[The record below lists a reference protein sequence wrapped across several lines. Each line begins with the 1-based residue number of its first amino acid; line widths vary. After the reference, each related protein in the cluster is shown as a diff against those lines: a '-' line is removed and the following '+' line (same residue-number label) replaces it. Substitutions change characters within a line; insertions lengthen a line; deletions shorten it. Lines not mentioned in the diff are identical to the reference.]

1 MRSRLIQV
9 DEGAQDLGGRYGRG
23 MPVLFGRHEEF
34 AAHQTG
40 RWHPERAERLEAVF
54 AGVEGSPAAQV
65 TVPFEPRRATPE
77 ELEIVHDPSYIERI
91 EDHCLSG
98 GGHLDQDTVAVA
110 ASFDAALRAAG
121 AGLDAV
127 ERLREGEGDVAFL
140 AVRPPGHHALGAR
153 AMGFCLFNNVAV
165 TAGSIAA
172 RGERVMVLDWDAH
185 HGNGTQEIFFERS
198 DVLYVSLHQFPF
210 YPGTGSLGEVGVGEG
225 LGATVNLPFPAGTQG
240 DAYRLAFDELVAPLA
255 EEFAPDWLLI
265 SAGFDAH
272 RADPLTDLGLT
283 AGDFADLTSRALQF
297 VPRGRLVAF
306 LEGGYD
312 LASLALCVGACVA
325 TLGGIDYRP
334 EAASRGETTPHTRE
348 VIATAGRY
356 HRAAFAR

>member
-1 MRSRLIQV
+1 M
-9 DEGAQDLGGRYGRG
+9 
-23 MPVLFGRHEEF
+23 LFGRHEEF
-34 AAHQTG
+34 AAHATG
-40 RWHPERAERLEAVF
+40 QWHPERAERLEAVF
-54 AGVEGSPAAQV
+54 AGVECSPAAEV
-65 TVPFEPRRATPE
+65 TVSFEPRRATPA

-98 GGHLDQDTVAVA
+98 GGHLDQDTVAVP

-127 ERLREGEGDVAFL
+127 ERLRRGEGDFAFL

-172 RGERVMVLDWDAH
+172 SGERVMVLDWDAH
-185 HGNGTQEIFFERS
+185 HGNGTQEIFFERP

-210 YPGTGSLGEVGVGEG
+210 YPGTGSLNEVGVGAG
-225 LGATVNLPFPAGTQG
+225 MGATVNLPFPAGTQG

-255 EEFAPDWLLI
+255 EEFAPEWLLI

-283 AGDFADLTSRALQF
+283 AGDFADLTARACN
-297 VPRGRLVAF
+297 
-306 LEGGYD
+306 
-312 LASLALCVGACVA
+312 SC
-325 TLGGIDYRP
+325 
-334 EAASRGETTPHTRE
+334 
-348 VIATAGRY
+348 
-356 HRAAFAR
+356 RAADLSLFSKGATTWRRWPSASVRAWLRSADSTTAPKPPRAVRRLSTYVELSPRPVDTIGRRSTR